1 MELNVLLALVLALTF
16 FVLVSWSWKSAP
28 ATPHF
33 WIWSWGFLIV
43 AGMLLALEPTFLRLE
58 LARLLTGVF
67 PGLQL
72 AGAYLYAGQRV
83 PAWVFIITVIIALV
97 RSIVAVM
104 GYHDISHLVVLP
116 TELVVLAIAARIVLD
131 RQPGSRDTIDWALCF
146 AMLALCGVQT
156 MDALYDLG
164 RIDGS
169 VLWAPWLVCGGIAG
183 TLQIGIVS
191 ERIRR
196 IRSERSLARNA
207 RAQAIQ
213 RLESLGTLAGGVA
226 HDFNNRLQG
235 ILGNI
240 EIAKLDLPD
249 GHPALKALERSLRDG
264 KRAAQLVEQI
274 RAFASIQP
282 YDAQMV
288 DLGSWLQTRADF
300 LRNAAGVRVRIS
312 LLAPAS
318 VPMVEADLIQLEQCL
333 VNLLRNATEAYRGGD
348 GEIRLRLDVLDFQH
362 NPPDCVIGDLT
373 CGRHLRITVEDD
385 GEGICV
391 HPPARIFEPFFSTRF
406 VGRGMGLAITQQIV
420 RAHNGAIG
428 LRSDATGT
436 AISLYLPVSDR
447 THAALQ

>member
-1 MELNVLLALVLALTF
+1 MLLALLLAFTF
-16 FVLVSWSWKSAP
+16 FVLVSWGWKSAR
-28 ATPHF
+28 ATPHL

-43 AGMLLALEPTFLRLE
+43 AGLLLALEPTFLRLE

-72 AGAYLYAGQRV
+72 AGAYLYAQQRV
-83 PAWVFIITVIIALV
+83 PAWVFIATIIIALV
-97 RSIVAVM
+97 RSMVAVM

-116 TELVVLAIAARIVLD
+116 AELAVLAIAARIVLD
-131 RQPGSRDTIDWALCF
+131 RQPGGRDAIDWALCF
-146 AMLALCGVQT
+146 AMVALCGVQT

-164 RIDGS
+164 RVDGS
-169 VLWAPWLVCGGIAG
+169 VLWAPWLVYGGIAG

-196 IRSERSLARNA
+196 IRTERTLAHGA
-207 RAQAIQ
+207 RQQAIQ

-240 EIAKLDLPD
+240 ELAKLHLPE
-249 GHPALKALERSLRDG
+249 GHPSREALERGLSDG

-274 RAFASIQP
+274 RTFASIQP
-282 YDAQMV
+282 YNAQTV
-288 DLGSWLQTRADF
+288 DLGSWLQTRGDF
-300 LRNAAGVRVRIS
+300 LRNAAGLRFHVDVR
-312 LLAPAS
+312 APAS
-318 VPMVEADLIQLEQCL
+318 VPLVDADLIQLEQCL
-333 VNLLRNATEAYRGGD
+333 VNLLQNAAEAYSDKTGD
-348 GEIRLRLDVLDFQH
+348 IRLKLEVLEFQSH
-362 NPPDCVIGDLT
+362 PPDCVIGELS

-406 VGRGMGLAITQQIV
+406 VGRGMGLAVTQQIV
-420 RAHNGAIG
+420 RAHNGAID
-428 LRSDATGT
+428 LRSDTTGT
-436 AISLYLPVSDR
+436 AISLYFPVPAR
-447 THAALQ
+447 THTAMQ